1 MGRFWGCTSCI
12 GLLAVAM
19 LTRETAANH
28 DARYKIHRIEKEYA
42 VLRRRGDSCGAG
54 NTACPAS
61 LGGECCPDNYACAS
75 TYCYAT
81 TAGPSTACG
90 RVGYHNCGAEMP
102 GQCCP
107 DNYVCG
113 KDQQCTPPVGQGYPQ
128 SCPTNYYLCPSSMQY
143 GCCLNGMGCAKGG
156 CYSTNPSTD
165 VFSTPTVATDSEG
178 RVVTSQVTYTT
189 TMTPTP
195 TSVAYNE
202 PGVVPKLVASTISK
216 IPAIQTGQNNSS
228 NSTGLS
234 TAALGGIVAGVVVVL
249 LVVIVAAFIIIRRLR
264 QTEKA
269 VEVSKRGSSNGQQT
283 SSSRKSH
290 KEGFGSTT
298 VTEVDIDPLSQET
311 PSLRP
316 SRYRAG
322 SDSSYNGRYSSP
334 ARSPPLSDGRSTPPA
349 WPGNYKP
356 VFNGG
361 NDGTRHPSIESM
373 GGQYAAQ
380 RVSYES
386 QSTYRPGRWSN
397 ASEVSGSADGAHGQS
412 ELDAIE
418 TAGRRRSS
426 ATTRPT
432 GGSRRQSGDSV
443 YRGRSESAAAGTLAP
458 LEAVN
463 EAAELHGYYG
473 PQDKQVGQTAAR
485 PASTGGLQ
493 EGVDFLSGNKVSLM
507 RGGLQFIM
515 HKSHTES
522 RRSKAISQ
530 DMPLLPSSIQ
540 RVWRWCRVGILN
552 LFVALPAHAT
562 GLV

>member
-12 GLLAVAM
+12 GLLAVMM
-19 LTRETAANH
+19 LTREAAANH

-42 VLRRRGDSCGAG
+42 TILATLGTRSVQQALEVTAVLVITRAPRRIAMQQPQGHRKDVDR
-54 NTACPAS
+54 PAIIIAAPKC
-61 LGGECCPDNYACAS
+61 L
-75 TYCYAT
+75 
-81 TAGPSTACG
+81 
-90 RVGYHNCGAEMP
+90 VGYYFTNSHEIAANIGL

-107 DNYVCG
+107 NNYICG
-113 KDQQCTPPVGQGYPQ
+113 KDQQCTPTAGQAATQ
-128 SCPTNYYLCPSSMQY
+128 TCPPNYYHCPSSLQG
-143 GCCLNGMGCAKGG
+143 GCCSNGMGCGTDV
-156 CYSTNPSTD
+156 CYSTDPSTA
-165 VFSTPTVATDSEG
+165 VVSTARVTTDSNG
-178 RVVTSQVTYTT
+178 RTITSQLLYTT
-189 TMTPTP
+189 TMLPTP
-195 TSVAYNE
+195 ASITSGQ
-202 PGVVPKLVASTISK
+202 PGAVPKLMASTISK
-216 IPAIQTGQNNSS
+216 LPAIQTVQSS
-228 NSTGLS
+228 SSSTGLS
-234 TAALGGIVAGVVVVL
+234 SAALGGIIAGVVVL
-249 LVVIVAAFIIIRRLR
+249 LIVVVVAAFIVIRRLR
-264 QTEKA
+264 RTEKA

-283 SSSRKSH
+283 SSSHKSH

-432 GGSRRQSGDSV
+432 VGSRRQSGDSA

-485 PASTGGLQ
+485 PTSTGGLQ
-493 EGVDFLSGNKVSLM
+493 EGVELLSGNK
-507 RGGLQFIM
+507 GL
-515 HKSHTES
+515 SHEGWIAAHHSYTS
-522 RRSKAISQ
+522 IVF
-530 DMPLLPSSIQ
+530 LPHT
-540 RVWRWCRVGILN
+540 L
-552 LFVALPAHAT
+552 
-562 GLV
+562 